1 MELLAMV
8 NKFLIFLFIM
18 AGCGNN
24 ITLKDNKLENL
35 DALSSSSNTSYKK
48 YGTLKRGSPSQVTFD
63 GRIYIVSVYSS
74 KSALDFISR
83 LSTGTQISITFTGGV
98 QNNQIVIE
106 TIERK

>member
-1 MELLAMV
+1 MV
-8 NKFLIFLFIM
+8 NKFFILLFIM

-24 ITLKDNKLENL
+24 ITLKENKLENL

-48 YGTLKRGSPSQVTFD
+48 YGTLKKGSPSQVTFD

-74 KSALDFISR
+74 KSALDFISG